1 MDSRPIDIL
10 DEFLGL
16 TKEAAFP
23 FQPFSSAFPPAFTG
37 TIGAAAKVPPT
48 KEEFKSQ
55 QKKELEMWHNWND
68 NGRKP
73 AHLKPLLDAYKPLIQ
88 SKARV
93 YTRGNVEMPTSAI
106 EAEFKKHFVNAVK
119 SYNPER
125 KTQLNTWV
133 QTNLQKAGRY
143 VKTYQNLGKMPE
155 RNIANIRK
163 LDDAKAEL
171 SQKHGFEPDTHM
183 LADHLGWPHRRVVQM
198 TKERRKDLP
207 VSGFMQDPTEVMNP
221 KQLEAIHTLQYDSR
235 LSHEDRAV
243 YEYTF
248 GMNGKP
254 MLKPGDIA
262 KKTNLHPSKVSRIR
276 NKLKGFTTEILETL

>member
-1 MDSRPIDIL
+1 VDPRPIDIL

-23 FQPFSSAFPPAFTG
+23 FQPSPVGLLPPFPG
-37 TIGAAAKVPPT
+37 IMGMAAKKPT

-55 QKKELEMWHNWND
+55 QKRELDMWHNWND

-73 AHLKPLLDAYKPLIQ
+73 AHLKPLLDAYKPLIAKH
-88 SKARV
+88 SRS
-93 YTRGNVEMPTSAI
+93 YTNRVEMPTSAI

-119 SYNPER
+119 SFNPTR
-125 KTQLNTWV
+125 GAQLNTWV

-171 SQKHGFEPDTHM
+171 LQKHGFEPDTHM
-183 LADHLGWPHRRVVQM
+183 LADHLGWPHRRIVQM

-221 KQLEAIHTLQYDSR
+221 KELEAIHTLQYDSR

-254 MLKPGDIA
+254 LLKPGDIA
-262 KKTNLHPSKVSRIR
+262 KRTSLHPSKVSRIR
-276 NKLKGFTTEILETL
+276 NKLKGFTAEILETL